1 MKKLLF
7 GLLAVSSVLY
17 GVGNPGEN
25 VPGAEDGV
33 FKNRGSVAVPMEV
46 RVTVLPQG
54 PQLVLVDENNVL
66 IKKLTFDHGNLVAGL
81 NTGSIIEKEV
91 RLMRADGKNFGVTIG
106 KPFPGDLSGD
116 VENSGRVYNAIFEAT
131 DLNNTAITGT
141 DGKFVL
147 NGHGITGDVLKTIDS
162 TLNYRTGNIRVTGGE
177 KMVTTKVISKIPE
190 LGISQSS
197 GLYVGS
203 GTFKA
208 TLKLLSK

>member
-25 VPGAEDGV
+25 VPSASVGAT
-33 FKNRGSVAVPMEV
+33 GSAAVPMEV

-81 NTGSIIEKEV
+81 NTGSTIEKEV
-91 RLMRADGKNFGVTIG
+91 RLMRADGKAFGAPKGEGDTINNNYLA
-106 KPFPGDLSGD
+106 K
-116 VENSGRVYNAIFEAT
+116 FEAK
-131 DLNNTAITGT
+131 DLNNDPILGT

-147 NGHGITGDVLKTIDS
+147 NGHGGASASVINS
-162 TLNYRTGNIRVTGGE
+162 NLNYRAGNISVTGANT
-177 KMVTTKVISKIPE
+177 MVATKVISTVPE
-190 LGISQSS
+190 LIADQAS

-203 GTFKA
+203 GTFTA
-208 TLKLLSK
+208 TLTFVSAPAPKPTL